1 MTHYQAFNRS
11 LLNSPLNFESDKS
24 NLNLGIISKKK
35 KVVFINNLYTFLKEE
50 ILKKEKHRGKYEG
63 KRSLEV
69 QKKKRKCF
77 IGSEI

>member
-1 MTHYQAFNRS
+1 M
-11 LLNSPLNFESDKS
+11 
-24 NLNLGIISKKK
+24 
-35 KVVFINNLYTFLKEE
+35 NNLYTFLKEE